1 MLHKEIK
8 TKAQAAK
15 VARALAK
22 DLREKLAIYNS
33 YNVYVEESSSQY
45 DVTVTSPEGCCNILT
60 CPCIDDMMDIVK
72 MYVLQY
78 ERVSYHMGVAKKG
91 DMAIPAFI
99 ICIGYQEEKKQ

>member
-22 DLREKLAIYNS
+22 DLREKLAIYES
-33 YNVYVEESSSQY
+33 YKVDVEESNSQY
-45 DVTVTSPEGCCNILT
+45 DVMVTSPEGSCNILT
-60 CPCIDDMMDIVK
+60 CSCIDGMMDIVK

-78 ERVSYHMGVAKKG
+78 KRINYHMEVAKK
-91 DMAIPAFI
+91 DNKSIPAFT

>member
-22 DLREKLAIYNS
+22 DIREKLAIYES
-33 YNVYVEESSSQY
+33 YKVDVEESASQY
-45 DVTVTSPEGCCNILT
+45 DVTVTSPERSCNILT
-60 CPCIDDMMDIVK
+60 SSCIDNMMDIVK

-78 ERVSYHMGVAKKG
+78 ERVNYHMDVAKKG
-91 DMAIPAFI
+91 DKSIPAFT
-99 ICIGYQEEKKQ
+99 ICIGYQEEKNQ

>member
-33 YNVYVEESSSQY
+33 YKVDVEESSSQY

-60 CPCIDDMMDIVK
+60 SSCIDNMMDIVK

-78 ERVSYHMGVAKKG
+78 ERVNYHMEVAKNG
-91 DMAIPAFI
+91 DKAIQAFT